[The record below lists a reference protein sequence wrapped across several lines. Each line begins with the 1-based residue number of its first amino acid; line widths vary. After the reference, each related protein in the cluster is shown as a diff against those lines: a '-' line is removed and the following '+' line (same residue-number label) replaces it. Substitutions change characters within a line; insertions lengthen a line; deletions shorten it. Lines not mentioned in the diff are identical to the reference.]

1 MMIMVVVGM
10 MAMMMMVAVVVGM
23 MVIAAEPELTSL
35 SQPCSSTHGSHAAA
49 QAREPCLTHRLA
61 LGDRQAQRGGEQRVE
76 GQEDKVQ
83 QH

>member
-49 QAREPCLTHRLA
+49 QA
-61 LGDRQAQRGGEQRVE
+61 
-76 GQEDKVQ
+76 
-83 QH
+83 